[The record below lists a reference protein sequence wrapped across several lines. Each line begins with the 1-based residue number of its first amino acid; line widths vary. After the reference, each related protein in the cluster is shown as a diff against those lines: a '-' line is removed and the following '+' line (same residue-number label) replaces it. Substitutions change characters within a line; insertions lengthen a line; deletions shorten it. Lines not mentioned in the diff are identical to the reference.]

1 MAIRQLADCL
11 TKKYSLQKHLFRVLY
26 YMNKRYRIT
35 PTLYLLRDEAN
46 VRFHVKSDD
55 YFGTIATVLDLIKQ
69 QIKKDSRPD
78 AAVLNKTLKNLKDDL
93 MFLQNNYEIKRRP
106 QIRPR
111 IKNRNSKPKGKLK
124 SQ

>member
-1 MAIRQLADCL
+1 
-11 TKKYSLQKHLFRVLY
+11 
-26 YMNKRYRIT
+26 MNKRYRIT
-35 PTLYLLRDEAN
+35 PTLHLLRDEAS
-46 VRFHVKSDD
+46 VKFHIKSDD

-106 QIRPR
+106 QISPR
-111 IKNRNSKPKGKLK
+111 IKNKNSKPKGKLK